1 MNQTLILFLAK
12 TTFTVYI
19 RNVKNYFV
27 NMSATMPFIPQRLT
41 QARKMSGL
49 SLRALS
55 EKLGNTPSHTILA
68 RYEKGIAAP
77 NSEMLARLAHIL
89 EVSPDFFYSASS
101 VSLDGIHFRKR
112 SKLSKSA
119 REAIEERAK
128 DYFAR
133 FMEIEDITNNTIF
146 FDTRIQASTVDEAEQ
161 AAYKLRDM
169 WNMGED
175 PVVNLLQ
182 LMENKGIKIFIYNTA
197 NEAFDGFSAVYSKIA
212 MVVIA
217 SWLEGNLPRMRMTL
231 AHELAHLVLDLPED
245 LSEKEHEDCA
255 NVFASAFLMPEAPFL
270 KCLAANGIGSLF
282 VICSRSNRILAS
294 LCRQSS

>member
-1 MNQTLILFLAK
+1 
-12 TTFTVYI
+12 
-19 RNVKNYFV
+19 
-27 NMSATMPFIPQRLT
+27 MSATMPFIPQRLT

-182 LMENKGIKIFIYNTA
+182 LMENKGIKIFIVDIHDFTSFLRLLIRYLNALMKQRT
-197 NEAFDGFSAVYSKIA
+197 EERSKQNRGIP
-212 MVVIA
+212 ID
-217 SWLEGNLPRMRMTL
+217 SPKS
-231 AHELAHLVLDLPED
+231 DL
-245 LSEKEHEDCA
+245 
-255 NVFASAFLMPEAPFL
+255 
-270 KCLAANGIGSLF
+270 
-282 VICSRSNRILAS
+282 
-294 LCRQSS
+294 

>member
-1 MNQTLILFLAK
+1 
-12 TTFTVYI
+12 
-19 RNVKNYFV
+19 
-27 NMSATMPFIPQRLT
+27 MPFIPQRLT

-55 EKLGNTPSHTILA
+55 EKLDNTPSHTILA

-217 SWLEGNLPRMRMTL
+217 SW
-231 AHELAHLVLDLPED
+231 
-245 LSEKEHEDCA
+245 
-255 NVFASAFLMPEAPFL
+255 
-270 KCLAANGIGSLF
+270 
-282 VICSRSNRILAS
+282 
-294 LCRQSS
+294 